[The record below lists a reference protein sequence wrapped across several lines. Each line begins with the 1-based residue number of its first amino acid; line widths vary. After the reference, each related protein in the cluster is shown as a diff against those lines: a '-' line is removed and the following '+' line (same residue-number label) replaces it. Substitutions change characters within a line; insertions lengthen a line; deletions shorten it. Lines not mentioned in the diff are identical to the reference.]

1 MRCLLASVCIAR
13 IRFFIFALVIS
24 DIGGSTV
31 YCLIIFKSSVK
42 VLFFNCLRVNVSGA
56 LADANRLSFFLV
68 VDFNSMGILEKA
80 VDFGIVIVFFF
91 MITPA
96 GSVLL
101 SWYRSN
107 LIMCVSAS
115 VVKLAF
121 FIGEK

>member
-1 MRCLLASVCIAR
+1 M
-13 IRFFIFALVIS
+13 
-24 DIGGSTV
+24 

>member
-1 MRCLLASVCIAR
+1 MP
-13 IRFFIFALVIS
+13 
-24 DIGGSTV
+24 
-31 YCLIIFKSSVK
+31 Y
-42 VLFFNCLRVNVSGA
+42 FNVRPTITS
-56 LADANRLSFFLV
+56 DANRLSFFLV